1 MAREI
6 PPPPTN
12 TWKPNLYVKHAS
24 FVPAMARDLV
34 EWLAPKAGE
43 RVLDLGC
50 GDGVLT
56 MDLVR
61 AGAHVVGVDLS
72 PAMAQAAQVKGLDVR
87 VGTAETLQF
96 ENEFDAV
103 FSNAMLHWTRDVDAV
118 LAGVHRALRPGGR
131 FIGEFGGAGNTAKF
145 LAATAAVL
153 TRRGFPFRQP
163 WYYPTPEAFGTALTH
178 AGFSVDRTRLFD
190 RPTPLA
196 GGIVEWLDTFGEPL
210 LDGMPVSDRPTIT
223 QEIEDA
229 AKDALCLAD
238 GTWVMDYVRLR
249 FAAHRPLLE
258 PGRRVV
264 G

>member
-34 EWLAPKAGE
+34 EWLAPIAGE

-61 AGAHVVGVDLS
+61 AGTHVVGVDAS
-72 PAMAQAAQVKGLDVR
+72 PAMVDAARAKGLDVR

-103 FSNAMLHWTRDVDAV
+103 FSNAMLHWTRDVNAV

-145 LAATAAVL
+145 LAATEAVV
-153 TRRGFPFRQP
+153 TRRGGPFRQP
-163 WYYPTPEAFGTALTH
+163 WYYPTPEAFGAALTH
-178 AGFSVDRTRLFD
+178 AGFSVDRLRLFD

-210 LDGMPVSDRPTIT
+210 LEGIPPSDRPAIAR
-223 QEIEDA
+223 EIEEA
-229 AKDALCLAD
+229 AKDTLYQAD

-249 FAAHRPLLE
+249 FAGHRPLLE
-258 PGRRVV
+258 AGGPDV